1 MLFSI
6 ASLILV
12 LDLAVTT
19 ACGNPCPAITGHENI
34 QAVLHP
40 INVGTVLVVPLFLV
54 NAKLVRSEVDY
65 RGTEETISW
74 FNMPK
79 KNSFVKNKA
88 KEKAIRRAHFKSL
101 VRYFLVNSAG

>member
-65 RGTEETISW
+65 REGETISR